1 MRHTFS
7 VYFPMKAK
15 RILLLPSL
23 ALIICLAGC
32 GVKIV
37 NTTPPTFPASPTGT
51 YKLSALAELKN
62 SAVQADS
69 LEAFVVIDGQQN
81 PMTLSADSPNL
92 FEYNYQAPSDK
103 ELTRFY
109 YVLNFVQKTRDQSL
123 AEVQIISDIYR
134 VILPNPITLSL
145 QAPRAAIGTRTSV
158 LGEKFA
164 ETDIIF
170 VGSMPAETIFIS
182 ASELQFIVPEVT
194 PGFGHKVEVRSIT
207 RAQTAGYLR
216 VDRANP
222 LSVLPS
228 KLTLQSG
235 QRVALAFALTNPAP
249 YGGLY
254 INVTTDIPDCIIM
267 PEVIIPE
274 GARTVSA
281 TLEGG
286 KVGSGQLFINATDI
300 PELVIPV
307 TVE

>member
-7 VYFPMKAK
+7 VHFSMKAK

-123 AEVQIISDIYR
+123 TEVQIISDIYR